1 MKVFIFDLYNT
12 LIEVKTDEHC
22 ERAWA
27 PVVEY
32 FGAHGLPVVP
42 WTRLCEL
49 YDEYWDFFKKNEK
62 NSQYAY
68 PECDCVEQF
77 VTIAKNIGGS
87 LSREQ
92 AAEALRL
99 MRKASTEVLRPFD
112 GVNELFAA
120 LRANG
125 AKLYLL
131 SNAQSAFTFDEI
143 AACGLSGAFDGVLLS
158 SDCGCRKPDPA
169 FFGML
174 FDKFGL
180 DKKSAV
186 MVGDD
191 RTSDGEGAQ
200 NFGIAYVY
208 AGGGA
213 PAVAD
218 ELIRLS
224 KNG

>member
-27 PVVEY
+27 PVVKY
-32 FGAHGLPVVP
+32 FEEHGMPNVE
-42 WTRLCEL
+42 WTRLCRL
-49 YDEYWDFFKKNEK
+49 FDEYWDEFKKNEK
-62 NSQYAY
+62 NSKYAY
-68 PECDCVEQF
+68 PECDCVKQF
-77 VTIAKNIGGS
+77 VTIAKKAGGK

-99 MRKASTEVLRPFD
+99 MRVASTEILRPFD
-112 GVNELFAA
+112 GVNELFAR
-120 LRANG
+120 LRSNG

-143 AACGLSGAFDGVLLS
+143 ASCGLSDAFDGVLLS

-191 RTSDGEGAQ
+191 RTSDGAGAQ

-224 KNG
+224 ENG